1 MSAQPACGHRA
12 ADQVWALFDHHT
24 ELRAVIDAVLEGR
37 AGEIDLVADQAP
49 TAAVLRVGCYH
60 ILGGEAE
67 SPTAEILVREA
78 DRPTEIVYAGEPWR
92 RLIVAIHGDN
102 ATPDPMQGFDASR
115 LDKAALARMS
125 DEVPAGF
132 DLRRMSL
139 ADAES
144 LGPEL
149 SPHGMQVYD
158 SAEALIDRGVGYVAA
173 SGDQLACVASSYGA
187 SAERVEVAISTAE
200 SWRGRG
206 LATVTAA
213 HLLLHCLRRGIT
225 PEWNAANPVS
235 QRLAERLGYRA
246 AGTVTILRLS
256 ALATDA

>member
-1 MSAQPACGHRA
+1 MSAHPTREHRA
-12 ADQVWALFDHHT
+12 TDPVWALYDRHT
-24 ELRAVIDAVLEGR
+24 ELRAVIDAVLEGH
-37 AGEIDLVADQAP
+37 AGEIHFVADQAP

-60 ILGGEAE
+60 ILGGEAQ
-67 SPTAEILVREA
+67 SPAAEILVREA
-78 DRPTEIVYAGEPWR
+78 DRPTEMVYAGEPWR
-92 RLIVAIHGDN
+92 RLIVAIHGER
-102 ATPDPMQGFDASR
+102 ATPDPMQGFDASV
-115 LDKAALARMS
+115 LDKVALARLS
-125 DEVPAGF
+125 DKVPAGF
-132 DLRRMSL
+132 DLRRMTL
-139 ADAES
+139 ADVEG

-158 SAEALIDRGVGYVAA
+158 SAEAFMNRGVGYVAVK
-173 SGDQLACVASSYGA
+173 GDQLACVASSYGA

-200 SWRGRG
+200 PWRGRG

-213 HLLLHCLRRGIT
+213 RLLLHCLERGIT

-256 ALATDA
+256 ALASDA